1 MRCLLS
7 VLRHRGLA
15 FGLAGCLG
23 LALPGFLATQ
33 PASAAS
39 STSPTVQSAYTAM
52 LADPDNL
59 DVNVALLEAQLDD
72 ADFAAAAVTLQR
84 ILVLNPDFHQARL
97 IRVAV
102 FLRLGDDAAAFD
114 DLAYLETQALS
125 PEQQAEAQRL
135 AALVQPDPLAPSLAG
150 VVRFGMLYDSNPG
163 QRPGTFT
170 LGGTSYAFPSD
181 GSFGAFGELQFIGTM
196 PVGAQGHSIRAEGH
210 GFARGLFEDSR
221 GHSYA
226 QLAVGPRFDLG
237 FAFLDLMAVAQ
248 AEFTGSHFYG
258 SRLGG
263 RARLIVDISDR
274 LSASL
279 RVEAAH
285 DRADVNLFSTANVGD
300 ADGWDVS
307 VDPSI
312 TYRISQSW
320 DITARGHYSTKDAGS
335 DWFSYDA
342 YGGGVTLRYHN
353 ASGYQVRLGG
363 SVRDVSYD
371 AINPN
376 VIPATVAREE
386 TRYALDLAVAAPFN
400 VLLDHFG
407 HEGDRAWATGWA
419 LETFGRY
426 EINESNIRVYE
437 SENWTVGLSIAR
449 RFSM

>member
-7 VLRHRGLA
+7 VLRHKGLA

-23 LALPGFLATQ
+23 LALPDFLATQ

-72 ADFAAAAVTLQR
+72 GDFAAAAVTLQR

-102 FLRLGDDAAAFD
+102 FLRLGDDAGQRRS
-114 DLAYLETQALS
+114 AYLETQSALAGGS
-125 PEQQAEAQRL
+125 AEA
-135 AALVQPDPLAPSLAG
+135 AAFGGAGPADPSAPTLAG
-150 VVRFGMLYDSNPG
+150 RHPVWPLYDSNPG

-170 LGGTSYAFPSD
+170 LGGQAMRFPSE
-181 GSFGAFGELQFIGTM
+181 GSFGAFGELQFIGTNCL
-196 PVGAQGHSIRAEGH
+196 GAQGHSCASEGH

-226 QLAVGPRFDLG
+226 RLAAGPRFDLG

-248 AEFTGSHFYG
+248 AEFVGSHFYG

-285 DRADVNLFSTANVGD
+285 DRADVNLFSTTNVGD
-300 ADGWDVS
+300 GDGWDVS

-312 TYRISQSW
+312 TYRISHSW
-320 DITARGHYSTKDAGS
+320 DITTHVATTPPRTPAAPGSATMPMAAGCR
-335 DWFSYDA
+335 FA
-342 YGGGVTLRYHN
+342 TTMPR
-353 ASGYQVRLGG
+353 AIRCALGG

-376 VIPATVAREE
+376 VIPATVARDER
-386 TRYALDLAVAAPFN
+386 RYALGSGRRCAVQRDARSPWRMMVIAVGKRLVAGN
-400 VLLDHFG
+400 L
-407 HEGDRAWATGWA
+407 WA
-419 LETFGRY
+419 LRDQ
-426 EINESNIRVYE
+426 
-437 SENWTVGLSIAR
+437 
-449 RFSM
+449 